1 MRSDV
6 VNIAKQEQFPNVLK
20 AIHLQAFES
29 VFAKCK
35 CQVRTLPSRKL
46 KIFLFRR
53 EKRRLHPSLR
63 LHSYDVGDN
72 NPPSDAILSVKTLS
86 L

>member
-29 VFAKCK
+29 VFVKCK
-35 CQVRTLPSRKL
+35 CQVTTLPSRKL

-53 EKRRLHPSLR
+53 ENADSTPVLGPIHMMSE
-63 LHSYDVGDN
+63 
-72 NPPSDAILSVKTLS
+72 IITLP
-86 L
+86 LMQFYL